1 MFTGIIENFAV
12 IKEITKKDGGDLL
25 LVIASPKDNI
35 KRNLDIGC
43 SIACNGICLTL
54 VKKSEDEQN
63 FLLSFEASNET
74 CQKTT
79 IKHWVVGQ
87 EINIEF
93 ALRVGDELGGH
104 MVLGHVDGI
113 ATISNITKDNDSHII
128 KIDVDNDMMKFIA
141 KKGSVTIDGVSLTVN
156 EIKENSFYLNI
167 ISHTMQNTIFKHY
180 NIEDQ
185 VNLEIDVVARYINK

>member
-1 MFTGIIENFAV
+1 MFTGIIENFAI
-12 IKEITKKDGGDLL
+12 IKDITKNDGGDLSL
-25 LVIASPKDNI
+25 IIASQKDKI
-35 KRNLDIGC
+35 TRNLDIGC

-54 VKKSEDEQN
+54 VKKVADDFN
-63 FLLSFEASNET
+63 VYLSFEASNET
-74 CQKTT
+74 CNKTT
-79 IKHWVVGQ
+79 ISSWKVGQ

-104 MVLGHVDGI
+104 MVLGHVDDV
-113 ATISNITKDNDSHII
+113 AHITQIDKNDDSHII
-128 KIDVDNDMMKFIA
+128 KINTNDDIMKFIA

-156 EIKENSFYLNI
+156 EIEQNSFYLNI

-180 NIEDQ
+180 KIEDP